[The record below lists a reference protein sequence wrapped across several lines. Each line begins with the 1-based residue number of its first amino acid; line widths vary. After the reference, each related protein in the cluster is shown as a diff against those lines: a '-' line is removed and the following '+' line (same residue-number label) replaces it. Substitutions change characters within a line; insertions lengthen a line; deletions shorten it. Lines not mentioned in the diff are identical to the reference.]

1 MKRKINRVGPATYTV
16 SLPKKWVEE
25 QKLKKGDEI
34 EVEERGNT
42 VVVSSSKNPVA
53 KRAKVHVI
61 PHKATLIRT
70 IYHCYKNG
78 LDELE
83 MTFDDPICAKMT
95 EEVINKFIGF
105 EIIDQSDNSI
115 TIKSITEVSEKDFE
129 KTFKRLFDITLYF
142 ARKTYENLSQAK
154 FGLLLTAA
162 NIEKTQN
169 KLYLFCLRSLNLFK
183 ERLKEMPTFYYL
195 LAQRLEDI
203 GDSYRFICEH
213 YSKEHPN
220 KISKETLRL
229 IEDVNK
235 QLNCIYDAYYN
246 FSMEKNANNFEIHQE
261 LKTRAKQLLLSQPK
275 EEMFLIS
282 RLSKLIV
289 DIEDAGEPIFE
300 INLKLQNNTMVAEN
314 NSKSNL
320 SPPF

>member
-78 LDELE
+78 LDEL
-83 MTFDDPICAKMT
+83 
-95 EEVINKFIGF
+95 
-105 EIIDQSDNSI
+105 
-115 TIKSITEVSEKDFE
+115 DFE

-213 YSKEHPN
+213 YSKNNPK
-220 KISKETLRL
+220 KISKDTLDL
-229 IEDVNK
+229 LSDTNK
-235 QLNCIYDAYYN
+235 LLNSIYDMHYN
-246 FSMEKNANNFEIHQE
+246 FDIEKTSQIFDVHQS
-261 LKTRAKQLLLSQPK
+261 LKERAKGLLLSQPR
-275 EEMFLIS
+275 EEMFLIA
-282 RLSKLIV
+282 KLEKIIV
-289 DIEDAGEPIFE
+289 DILDASSPIFG
-300 INLKLQNNTMVAEN
+300 INFEKVGM
-314 NSKSNL
+314 K
-320 SPPF
+320 